1 MITALV
7 QTRHDRTLGVVMPCD
22 GYELSHQLWMCDIN
36 ASPGNLKVSDDN
48 GDGITVTLDSEDQTG
63 KQIISLFGPR
73 YSVVDVNRVANA
85 VANARSEV
93 RAEIE
98 QRIFSGCYTAPE
110 DLLRDVRGVTQEMA
124 PVKLSFYCPLKGQVN
139 EWDGGMEDTYNST
152 LLENQEKI
160 EALLEEEQQPE
171 DGDMAEYLVG
181 DNPELY
187 AKLYLAEFGVEEIGG
202 QLYGRIDCWFT
213 QRPNEDEI
221 DYLREEIIGQAA
233 DGFGEH
239 FEQQPIRIDE
249 GDLYV
254 SFWDSGDDYFMY
266 TDDEMEAHLQGSMTM
281 GGMT

>member
-7 QTRHDRTLGVVMPCD
+7 QTRHDRTVGVVMPCD
-22 GYELSHQLWMCDIN
+22 GYELSHQLWMCDIKV
-36 ASPGNLKVSDDN
+36 SPGSLKVSDDN
-48 GDGITVTLDSEDQTG
+48 SDGITVTLNSEDQTG

-73 YSVVDVNRVANA
+73 HSVVDVNRVANA

-93 RAEIE
+93 QTEIE

-110 DLLRDVRGVTQEMA
+110 ELLRDVRAVTQEMA

-139 EWDGGMEDTYNST
+139 ECDGGMEDTDNST

-187 AKLYLAEFGVEEIGG
+187 AKLYFAEFGVEERGG
-202 QLYGRIDCWFT
+202 QLYGRIDCWFN

-254 SFWDSGDDYFMY
+254 SFWDCGDDYFMY